1 MLDLI
6 SLKGKPQ
13 TLRVNSDFVEGRSIY
28 VLHQGKGGAL
38 KPGWVEA
45 SEWVRVTEGKS
56 DNRDTLTRKRKEAL
70 ESVAGPPGKAG
81 NYQTRMS
88 KTQTTNINNKKI
100 KHLQS

>member
-45 SEWVRVTEGKS
+45 LEWVRVTEGKS

-100 KHLQS
+100 KN